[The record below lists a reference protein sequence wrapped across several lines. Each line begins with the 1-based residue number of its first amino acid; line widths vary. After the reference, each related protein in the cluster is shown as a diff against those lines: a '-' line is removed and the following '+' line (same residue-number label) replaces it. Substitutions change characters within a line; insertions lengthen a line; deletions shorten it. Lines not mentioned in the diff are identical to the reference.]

1 MNECMMVVHEWRA
14 TLWEE
19 VARGEAGSGY
29 CRLGT
34 GLLSSLG
41 HKDVTAQELCVRG
54 VALRG
59 DVA

>member
-1 MNECMMVVHEWRA
+1 MVCEWRA
-14 TLWEE
+14 SPGEE

-34 GLLSSLG
+34 GVLSSLG

-59 DVA
+59 NVA